1 MLAIRAYRNEPD
13 YSFPDGQVAGYT
25 SLGYSGGD
33 TLVSEPV
40 TTRELDSWLV
50 AYRTV
55 LLTKIRKQT
64 QGRRAVDGTQFVVT
78 PVSLDSPRSSAYH
91 LYGPRYDVALAV
103 GDRLLQTAI
112 TSTTSDVDG
121 GHAFLESFV
130 KSVSPRALFE
140 LPGGPGVCLPHAF
153 IRDDNVHP
161 RGVAVTYR
169 LKSHP
174 DVSIWLFDANGAGLA
189 GTHDGDAGTAKHDIA
204 MFWNQRY
211 QDSERYRLVATEA
224 IEINGQRGL
233 SSVVELTRKDGTL
246 DPGFFASVRGVVN
259 KDGEATD
266 IQLFVIRDARLA
278 LAKGIKAM
286 DKDEMLKLAHAVA
299 ASAKTRP
306 IR

>member
-1 MLAIRAYRNEPD
+1 MSAEVIFRIASIAAIFLLSSAEGAPASHASWLSECIGRVEVSLPIDAEPAVTPRARIESMLAIRPYHNEPD

-140 LPGGPGVCLPHAF
+140 LPGGPGVFLPKSL
-153 IRDDNVHP
+153 IRDDKGHP
-161 RGVAVTYR
+161 T
-169 LKSHP
+169 
-174 DVSIWLFDANGAGLA
+174 GLG
-189 GTHDGDAGTAKHDIA
+189 GT
-204 MFWNQRY
+204 
-211 QDSERYRLVATEA
+211 
-224 IEINGQRGL
+224 
-233 SSVVELTRKDGTL
+233 
-246 DPGFFASVRGVVN
+246 
-259 KDGEATD
+259 
-266 IQLFVIRDARLA
+266 
-278 LAKGIKAM
+278 
-286 DKDEMLKLAHAVA
+286 
-299 ASAKTRP
+299 
-306 IR
+306 